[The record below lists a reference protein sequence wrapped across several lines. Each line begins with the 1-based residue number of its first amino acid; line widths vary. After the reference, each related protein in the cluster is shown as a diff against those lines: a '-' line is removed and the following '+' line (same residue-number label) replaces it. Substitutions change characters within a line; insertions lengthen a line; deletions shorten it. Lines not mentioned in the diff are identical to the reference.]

1 MLAAVSYRYL
11 LPALGG
17 YLVRSDP
24 PAHADA
30 VVVLG
35 GDYLGNRILK
45 AGELVRQG
53 FAPVALVGGAV
64 AYEMR
69 ESDLAIAFATR
80 HGYPASYFSSLPN
93 ETFST
98 GEEADRGIA
107 ELRRRHA
114 QRADIVTSNY
124 HTRRAGNIFRSKAH
138 DLEFHIIAAPDPDFT
153 PDGWWKNRQG
163 RKILAMEWAKTVATW
178 IGL

>member
-1 MLAAVSYRYL
+1 MFAAVSYRFL

-17 YLVRSDP
+17 YLVRADP

-35 GDYLGNRILK
+35 GDFLGNRILK

-53 FAPVALVGGAV
+53 FAPIALVGGGA
-64 AYEMR
+64 AYDMR
-69 ESDLAIAFATR
+69 ESDLAIAFAAR
-80 HGYPASYFSSLPN
+80 HGYPASYFSSLPS

-98 GEEADRGIA
+98 AEEADRDIA

-114 QRADIVTSNY
+114 HGADIVTSTY

-138 DLEFHIIAAPDPDFT
+138 DLDFHIIAAPEPDFT
-153 PDGWWKNRQG
+153 PDGWWKNREG
-163 RKILAMEWAKTVATW
+163 RKIFATEWMKTVATW
-178 IGL
+178 VGL